1 MQEYKRGEKMADR
14 TFGWVQEAY
23 TIENLKK
30 VVSLFVLD
38 SEVNKNLRFDKIP
51 RLISEA
57 NGREMF
63 LTELNCENMEI
74 PYIHLK
80 GRGTPKG
87 FTRSNAPCT
96 GIVQAA
102 LPGQRKEYQSDW
114 PADSF
119 LRWAVSI
126 GFLNYDR
133 EADTCSLTE
142 MGRSYAEAETA
153 DSEEYEILTQ
163 AFISYP
169 PVCRI
174 LTLLDINSHMTKFEI
189 GSQLGFIGEA
199 GFTSIPQEMIVRG
212 LAAARTREEKVKLL
226 QDTEGTSDKYV
237 RTICSW
243 LKQMDWIIQ
252 TEKEII
258 VFDGKKKFSGV
269 IGQAYKLTLKGKKA
283 LRYSSGSSSYKKVP
297 KRVMWDMLATKGK
310 NRDYLRCRRAHI
322 IKYINKN
329 YRTILEIQEHLKI
342 KGIQESETVIRDDL
356 AGFVN
361 IGLNIRRQGDG
372 FTVSDDI
379 NGLDIPAESAGG
391 TLMKTESAVLKDRLR
406 ERLVN
411 VNHKYLALLDL
422 GFDGNSDR
430 DYEMLTAELF
440 TSELGF
446 SGARLG
452 DSRKPDVCVYY
463 GNKGLI
469 IDNKAYS
476 KGYSL
481 PIKQADEMYR
491 YIEENQLRDRNIN
504 ANEWWNIFDSG
515 VDEFCF
521 LFVSGAFTG
530 GFKERIN
537 NIFIRSGVRG
547 AAVSSENLLL
557 LAEEISSGRVSRKNS
572 FELFGCNDEINIK
585 SGYADD
591 LCSMLQKKQE
601 ITG

>member
-57 NGREMF
+57 DGREMF

>member
-57 NGREMF
+57 DGREMF

-153 DSEEYEILTQ
+153 GSEEYEILTQ